1 MDLIARHLNSTENM
15 QAESN
20 GLPNIAPVAA
30 AFQIGGN
37 FLSSVS
43 IIYVDLYTNCTL
55 YYDHKPCSFVVEN
68 RSLPESNRHRSAHIN
83 SVHKND
89 PN

>member
-43 IIYVDLYTNCTL
+43 TIYVDLYTNCIL
-55 YYDHKPCSFVVEN
+55 CYDIKIKPWSFVVEN
-68 RSLPESNRHRSAHIN
+68 RSSPENNRHRSVHID
-83 SVHKND
+83 SVH
-89 PN
+89 